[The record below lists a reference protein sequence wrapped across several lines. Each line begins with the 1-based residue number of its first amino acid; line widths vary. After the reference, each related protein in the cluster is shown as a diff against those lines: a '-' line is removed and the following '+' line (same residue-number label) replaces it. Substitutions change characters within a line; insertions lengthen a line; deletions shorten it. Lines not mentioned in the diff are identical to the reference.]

1 MNLYN
6 RNLYYIIIMN
16 EIGKIYEKPWGSY
29 RTIEQKDNYQIKHI
43 RVQPRKRL
51 SLQYH
56 FKRDEHWIIIKG
68 IGTCQLDNKSIELG
82 LNDTIFIP
90 RESKH
95 RMTNN
100 TDEFVE
106 FIEIQIGDY
115 LGEDDIIR
123 IEDDFG
129 RI

>member
-1 MNLYN
+1 
-6 RNLYYIIIMN
+6 MN
-16 EIGKIYEKPWGSY
+16 EIGKIYERPWGYY
-29 RTIEQKDNYQIKHI
+29 RTIEQKGNYQIKYI
-43 RVQPRKRL
+43 RVKPRKRL

-56 FKRDEHWIIIKG
+56 FKRDEHWTIIKG
-68 IGTCQLDNKSIELG
+68 SGIAQLNDKSIELG
-82 LNDTIFIP
+82 INDTIFIP

-115 LGEDDIIR
+115 LGEDDIVR
-123 IEDDFG
+123 LEDDFG